1 MQAVAARES
10 GGAQHV
16 TLAPVALNDPEGI
29 LEAVRLGLGK
39 SLLPSALIKGDKS
52 FRKLKNADWPAM
64 PSREIWLLTHPDQ
77 RRLGRIAAVID
88 WIDQAMQQ
96 RGMAV

>member
-1 MQAVAARES
+1 
-10 GGAQHV
+10 
-16 TLAPVALNDPEGI
+16 
-29 LEAVRLGLGK
+29 
-39 SLLPSALIKGDKS
+39 LI
-52 FRKLKNADWPAM
+52 
-64 PSREIWLLTHPDQ
+64 HPDQ